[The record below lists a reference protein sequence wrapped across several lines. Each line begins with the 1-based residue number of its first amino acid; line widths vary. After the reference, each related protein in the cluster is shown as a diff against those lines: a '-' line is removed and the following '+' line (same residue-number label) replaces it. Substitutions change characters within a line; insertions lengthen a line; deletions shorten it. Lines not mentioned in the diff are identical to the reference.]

1 MNSCHFLPVIHRIS
15 INSEATRSG
24 LKSVCDKLG
33 HNNLCVN
40 QWQQQ
45 SEKAETHTLKLSNWK
60 KDTLVW
66 ICSNK
71 YKTRKMPRSFL
82 IKKKEKL
89 PRWDRYEPEDV
100 TPIVTPRTVYTPTP
114 SRLEQLAAIVTGSPI
129 HYLPTYPVSPFTPLA
144 VSLANGKWLWTIVPA
159 YFLHRLKTNLRFII
173 CNWGFAG
180 YLWVMC
186 NTVIQILLSVE
197 VLTSRHLIQINHL
210 HICER
215 SCLWLVGAIGSH

>member
-1 MNSCHFLPVIHRIS
+1 
-15 INSEATRSG
+15 
-24 LKSVCDKLG
+24 
-33 HNNLCVN
+33 
-40 QWQQQ
+40 
-45 SEKAETHTLKLSNWK
+45 
-60 KDTLVW
+60 
-66 ICSNK
+66 
-71 YKTRKMPRSFL
+71 MPRSFL

-144 VSLANGKWLWTIVPA
+144 VSLANGKWPCTHCSWL
-159 YFLHRLKTNLRFII
+159 FFRRLKTNLRFVI
-173 CNWGFAG
+173 CNPGFTG

-186 NTVIQILLSVE
+186 NMVIQILLSLE

-215 SCLWLVGAIGSH
+215 SCLGDLSVPLGPISSQLWSCLIIFLSSAVNVLLWLTPVLDSHTSVIFLLGSWNSEAEWFFFQIQS

>member
-1 MNSCHFLPVIHRIS
+1 MR
-15 INSEATRSG
+15 
-24 LKSVCDKLG
+24 DKLG
-33 HNNLCVN
+33 HNNLYVN
-40 QWQQQ
+40 D
-45 SEKAETHTLKLSNWK
+45 SNRAKKHINCHTEKGYTCWISSN
-60 KDTLVW
+60 
-66 ICSNK
+66 S

-144 VSLANGKWLWTIVPA
+144 VSLANGKWPCTHCSWL
-159 YFLHRLKTNLRFII
+159 FFHRFKTNLRFII

-186 NTVIQILLSVE
+186 KMVIQILLSLE

-215 SCLWLVGAIGSH
+215 SCLGDLSVPLGPISSQLWSCLIIFCLQQSMGCFG